1 MEAILTSK
9 ITCPKCGITAL
20 EAMPSNAC
28 IYFYE
33 CTACH
38 KLLQPLSGDCCVF
51 CSFGD
56 TKCPPVQMASGCC
69 ASPGARSTTS

>member
-1 MEAILTSK
+1 MEAVLTSK
-9 ITCPKCGITAL
+9 ITCPECGISAT
-20 EAMPSNAC
+20 EAMPLNAC

-33 CTACH
+33 CTGCH

-56 TKCPPVQMASGCC
+56 TKCPPVQMARGCC
-69 ASPGARSTTS
+69 TSAVFQ